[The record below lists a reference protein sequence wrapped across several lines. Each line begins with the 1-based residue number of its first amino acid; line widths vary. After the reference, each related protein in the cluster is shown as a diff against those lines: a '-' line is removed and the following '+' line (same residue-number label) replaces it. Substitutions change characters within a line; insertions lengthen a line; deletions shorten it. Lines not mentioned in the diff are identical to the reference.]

1 MPIVSK
7 YVLMCDDEPMIIR
20 AAEIKLVR
28 AGFEVRVCADGQA
41 AWESIQQRRP
51 DLLISDCQMPRL
63 GGLELLKRLREHEA
77 TRDLPTFMLT
87 GKGFELPVDE
97 LREKYGLLGVIS
109 KPFSPRELLKTVEAA
124 LAVSS
129 V

>member
-1 MPIVSK
+1 VSK

-28 AGFEVRVCADGQA
+28 AGFEVRICPDGQA
-41 AWESIQQRRP
+41 AWESIQERRP

-77 TRDLPTFMLT
+77 TRDLPVYMLT
-87 GKGFELPVDE
+87 GKGFELSFDE

-109 KPFSPRELLKTVEAA
+109 KPFSPRELLKTVEMT
-124 LAVSS
+124 LAVSH